1 MSKKAMN
8 AEGNRSGAVPQGK
21 KIAVNSNNAQKGS
34 QPGKNSQGGGK
45 GCC

>member
-1 MSKKAMN
+1 MN